1 MELSNSHIWFPQGS
15 LNGDF
20 ANVEAGDCIV
30 AFSRKDIFDV
40 KREVELATKHRCCV
54 VYGALPPETRRQQ
67 AKLFNDPDSGYDVL
81 VASDAVGMGLN
92 LNIRRVV
99 FYSLDKFDGGAKRP
113 VPPSQVKQIAGRAG
127 RRGSLF
133 PEGITTT
140 FFSKDSV
147 YLSESMQQGFENAT
161 SAGLFPV
168 YEQVELFAS
177 QLPEMSLSQL
187 LERFAETCR
196 LDGAY
201 FLCRYDNLKRVASV
215 LDKVK
220 GLSLEDRFNF
230 CFAPVNVRDPQSL
243 GALYRYALAYSQK
256 IPVVVQMG
264 APVNSAR
271 DEFEL
276 MDLETRHQVLSMYL
290 WLSQHFREEQFV
302 QKGRAEEMATHIATL
317 LGQSLVQSSG
327 RWHDKHN
334 GPQSRRPGR
343 HQSPRGKV
351 GFAMRPGMPQISKQ
365 PAKQERV
372 PAAC

>member
-1 MELSNSHIWFPQGS
+1 
-15 LNGDF
+15 
-20 ANVEAGDCIV
+20 
-30 AFSRKDIFDV
+30 
-40 KREVELATKHRCCV
+40 
-54 VYGALPPETRRQQ
+54 
-67 AKLFNDPDSGYDVL
+67 
-81 VASDAVGMGLN
+81 
-92 LNIRRVV
+92 
-99 FYSLDKFDGGAKRP
+99 
-113 VPPSQVKQIAGRAG
+113 
-127 RRGSLF
+127 
-133 PEGITTT
+133 
-140 FFSKDSV
+140 
-147 YLSESMQQGFENAT
+147 
-161 SAGLFPV
+161 
-168 YEQVELFAS
+168 
-177 QLPEMSLSQL
+177 
-187 LERFAETCR
+187 
-196 LDGAY
+196 
-201 FLCRYDNLKRVASV
+201 V

-327 RWHDKHN
+327 RWHDKHK
-334 GPQSRRPGR
+334 GPQSRKPGR

-351 GFAMRPGMPQISKQ
+351 AFAMRPGTPQISKQ